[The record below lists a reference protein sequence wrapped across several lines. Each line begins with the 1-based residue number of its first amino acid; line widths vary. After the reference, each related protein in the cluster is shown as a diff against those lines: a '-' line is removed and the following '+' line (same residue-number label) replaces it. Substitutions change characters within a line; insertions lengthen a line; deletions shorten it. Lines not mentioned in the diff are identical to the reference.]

1 MRRDGMGHVEEVAI
15 YEAVSDARRAQLRVH
30 FETDTGLP
38 GAGPS
43 ADEHHFTCHMPS
55 VSDCRHSWR
64 GDEQLHGVDRCP
76 RIGVSGRK
84 IPFLPGRA
92 SFRIRPVLSR
102 PLSVSD
108 ETIADVVAAHWLP
121 QVTDI
126 GYLPWGFGAHHWRV
140 IGGATTLFVTLDQL
154 EPRHTGSSLEA
165 AYAGAAALADAGLNM
180 VCAPLPARSGQF
192 TVDVGAGVLSVTPW
206 LQGSSPTEA
215 QAREPRHVREVV
227 LALDALHR
235 AVPPEE
241 IRPWTPKVAAS
252 FAHEL
257 RTRTAEPW
265 TSGPLAEEARLAL
278 AAHIEPIQRW
288 TERYL
293 DLAEAARARRD
304 AWVPTHGEP
313 HNDNQVVTADG
324 VQLVDW
330 ESLALAPP
338 ERDYADLPA
347 SAHELLRADPA
358 MLELFALDWRLSEIA
373 EYARWFAAS
382 HIGTEDDHT
391 ALEGLYEEL
400 SEEAQ

>member
-1 MRRDGMGHVEEVAI
+1 M
-15 YEAVSDARRAQLRVH
+15 
-30 FETDTGLP
+30 
-38 GAGPS
+38 
-43 ADEHHFTCHMPS
+43 
-55 VSDCRHSWR
+55 
-64 GDEQLHGVDRCP
+64 
-76 RIGVSGRK
+76 
-84 IPFLPGRA
+84 
-92 SFRIRPVLSR
+92 LSR
-102 PLSVSD
+102 PVSIGD
-108 ETIADVVAAHWLP
+108 ETIATVVAAHWLP

-126 GYLPWGFGAHHWRV
+126 SYLPWGFGAHHWRV
-140 IGGATTLFVTLDQL
+140 IGGGTTLFVTLDQL
-154 EPRHTGSSLEA
+154 EPRHTASSLEA
-165 AYAGAAALADAGLNM
+165 AYAGAAALAVAGLNM

-192 TVDVGAGVLSVTPW
+192 TVDAGAGVLSVTPW

-235 AVPPEE
+235 AVPPEGL
-241 IRPWTPKVAAS
+241 RPWSPKVGVS

-257 RTRTAEPW
+257 RIHTAEPW

-293 DLAEAARARRD
+293 HLTEAARARRGE
-304 AWVPTHGEP
+304 WVPTHGEP

-330 ESLALAPP
+330 ESLALAPR

-347 SAHELLRADPA
+347 AAYELLRPDPA
-358 MLELFALDWRLSEIA
+358 MLELFALDWRLTEIA
-373 EYARWFAAS
+373 EYARWFAAP

-400 SEEAQ
+400 TGDAQ